1 MLFQIGSSY
10 NAAIS
15 EIILAK
21 TVSQNYACPSANFEK
36 KLSKIT
42 NTGGPP
48 LTRKSLTRFP
58 LPRFFAHVRV
68 SGGIS
73 VSRGTTAQSH

>member
-21 TVSQNYACPSANFEK
+21 TVSQNYACPRANFEK
-36 KLSKIT
+36 IVRNYKYRGSPTYTKIK
-42 NTGGPP
+42 NTVI
-48 LTRKSLTRFP
+48 TTT
-58 LPRFFAHVRV
+58 FF
-68 SGGIS
+68 GLCTCKWGN
-73 VSRGTTAQSH
+73 